1 MFKEKI
7 LPLEQCVKVG
17 GNKYGKPT
25 ECCGTSFPNMIPKQQ
40 VQIQKKKQF
49 FKIFIDSHSNLYFRE
64 NSAVVTD
71 RSTRL
76 HVNAVVE
83 IKFVQSAKGNEF
95 IKR

>member
-40 VQIQKKKQF
+40 VQIQKKQKF
-49 FKIFIDSHSNLYFRE
+49 SKFSSVLTHTIISGKTVLWLPT
-64 NSAVVTD
+64 V
-71 RSTRL
+71 RL
-76 HVNAVVE
+76 DYT
-83 IKFVQSAKGNEF
+83 SML
-95 IKR
+95 

>member
-40 VQIQKKKQF
+40 VQIQKKNKSFQNFHQFSLIPLFQGKQCCGYRPF
-49 FKIFIDSHSNLYFRE
+49 DSTTRQCCSGNKIRPE
-64 NSAVVTD
+64 C
-71 RSTRL
+71 
-76 HVNAVVE
+76 
-83 IKFVQSAKGNEF
+83 
-95 IKR
+95 